1 MDYMY
6 GWFWKSNGNY
16 ILNYISLIKKKD
28 YGFNMFYKYDV
39 RKKRINNCSV
49 LILCNIY
56 SLDIVFVILEK

>member
-16 ILNYISLIKKKD
+16 ILNYISLIKID

-39 RKKRINNCSV
+39 RKKRVNDCSV

>member
-16 ILNYISLIKKKD
+16 ILNYISLIKID

>member
-16 ILNYISLIKKKD
+16 ILNYISLIKID

-39 RKKRINNCSV
+39 RKEILNNCSV

-56 SLDIVFVILEK
+56 NLDIVFVILEK